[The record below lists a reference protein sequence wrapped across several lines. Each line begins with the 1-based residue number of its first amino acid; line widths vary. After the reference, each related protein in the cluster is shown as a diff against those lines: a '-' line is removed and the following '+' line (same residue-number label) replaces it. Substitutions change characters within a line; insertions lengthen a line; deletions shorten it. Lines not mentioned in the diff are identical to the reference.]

1 MICPPVGAMGATWRG
16 GPGTAGTGLLM
27 YTHSKTELLVMVALA
42 LAIAVVLVVVLGG
55 CQVPL
60 KSKRKA

>member
-1 MICPPVGAMGATWRG
+1 
-16 GPGTAGTGLLM
+16 M